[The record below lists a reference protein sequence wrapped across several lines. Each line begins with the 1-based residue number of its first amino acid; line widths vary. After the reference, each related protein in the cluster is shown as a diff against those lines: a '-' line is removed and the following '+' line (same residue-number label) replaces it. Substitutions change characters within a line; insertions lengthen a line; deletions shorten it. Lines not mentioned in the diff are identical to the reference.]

1 MVELNTALWAS
12 ADILRGKMD
21 ASEYKNYLLGLVFYK
36 YLSDLELRA
45 VYEEANGKP
54 SEYPSREEQLSELTD
69 WYDDNADELRNTMHR
84 KLGYFIEPEHLF
96 FILRKKTTSYDF
108 QIDDLQ
114 TAFTELSR
122 QGDSFTG
129 LFDDVDLRSTKLG
142 SHDQQRNVTIMEV
155 IKTLDEID
163 LFGHEGDVIGDAYE
177 YLISQFAAGAGKK
190 AGEFYTPQAV
200 SKIISEIVS
209 IEQEQLA
216 PFHIYDPAMGSG
228 SLMLN
233 IRQFLQNPEKVF
245 FHGQELNTT
254 TYNLARMNLILH
266 GVDREQMRLNNGDTL
281 DEDWP
286 SDEPFLFNAVVMNP
300 PYSAQWSAA
309 DKFLSDSRF
318 ERYGKLAPKSKAD
331 FAFLLHGF
339 YHLKDSGTMGIVLP
353 HGVLFRGAAEGVIRK
368 TLLEMGA
375 IDAVIG
381 LPANIFYGTS
391 IPTTVLILKK
401 NRAKRDV
408 LFIDASKDFEK
419 QKNQNNLRSEDIKK
433 IVDAYK
439 KRESLPK
446 YAHLAE
452 YDEIVKNDYNLN
464 IPRYVDTFEEEVQI
478 DIVALSTE
486 MVDLNLQIKQKES
499 EFLGLLDELAIT
511 DETSALIEA
520 TKCIFEEGAS
530 VVRNFRI
537 AEVDT
542 KVKPDEQ

>member
-1 MVELNTALWAS
+1 MFVSATNFQIICLLEGSKYMSRLEQQLWAS

-54 SEYPSREEQLSELTD
+54 DEYPSRDIQFAELTD
-69 WYDDNADELRNTMHR
+69 WYNDDAEELKNTMRR
-84 KLGYFIEPEHLF
+84 KLGYFIEPQYLF
-96 FILRKKTTSYDF
+96 YMLRNKASKYEF

-114 TAFTELSR
+114 TAFIELSR
-122 QGDSFTG
+122 QGESFIS
-129 LFDDVDLRSTKLG
+129 LFDDVDLNSTKLG
-142 SHDQQRNVTIMEV
+142 SHAQQKSTTIMEL

-177 YLISQFAAGAGKK
+177 YLIAQFATGAGKK

-209 IEQEQLA
+209 IGQEELA

-233 IRQFLQNPEKVF
+233 IRQFLSNPEKVY

-266 GVDREQMRLNNGDTL
+266 NVDREQMRLNNGDTL
-281 DEDWP
+281 DADWP
-286 SDEPFLFNAVVMNP
+286 TNEPFLFNAVVMNP
-300 PYSAQWSAA
+300 PYSANWSAS
-309 DKFLSDSRF
+309 DKFLSDPRF

-331 FAFLLHGF
+331 FAFLLHGY

-368 TLLEMGA
+368 VLLEIGA
-375 IDAVIG
+375 IVAVIG
-381 LPANIFYGTS
+381 LPANIFYGTG
-391 IPTTVLILKK
+391 IPTVILILKK
-401 NRAKRDV
+401 NRESRDV
-408 LFIDASKDFEK
+408 LFIDASNDYEK
-419 QKNQNNLRSEDIKK
+419 QKNQNTLRQQDILK

-439 KRESLPK
+439 RRENIVK
-446 YAHLAE
+446 YAHLANF
-452 YDEIVKNDYNLN
+452 DEIVANDYNLN
-464 IPRYVDTFEEEVQI
+464 IPRYVDTFEEEEQI
-478 DIVALSTE
+478 DILALGRE
-486 MVDLNLQIKQKES
+486 MSDLNLQIKQKETD
-499 EFLGLLDELAIT
+499 FLALLDEIAVT
-511 DETSALIEA
+511 DETKELIEA
-520 TKCIFEEGAS
+520 TKRMFM
-530 VVRNFRI
+530 
-537 AEVDT
+537 
-542 KVKPDEQ
+542 